1 MNNTDRLAR
10 WIQESK
16 IYLSQCLNSDIEN
29 EDKLAYMYAVD
40 YCVQNAISEL
50 IRIREVKIYKKYR

>member
-1 MNNTDRLAR
+1 MNHTNRLEI

-16 IYLSQCLNSDIEN
+16 VYLSQCLNSNIEN

-40 YCVQNAISEL
+40 YCVRNAIREL